1 MPRRYTSATV
11 IKKLTAA
18 ADGDISNLYKCDVIN
33 NIEPTTD
40 TNQPCTE
47 VAAKW
52 LLEHIDVLDKVK
64 QISRHGSY
72 FSRNNRTKNLSRREK
87 FAEEMF
93 EVEYDHIGDIYD
105 VNMPLS
111 DVAGRTE
118 KIDLVACDGL
128 GGDCLYV
135 LGLRPIGNKD
145 TLLHCVLEIYT
156 RWKQLNH
163 KKFISDY
170 VKANG
175 LSDAQAPDRIVPGI
189 LVLLR
194 GHQHY
199 QYIMDECEYTREL
212 IKRLGVEGFFW
223 RYQVSKID

>member
-1 MPRRYTSATV
+1 MPRKYTSATV

-18 ADGDISNLYKCDVIN
+18 VAGDISNLYKCDVIN

-52 LLEHIDVLDKVK
+52 LLEHIDVLDKIK

-72 FSRNNRTKNLSRREK
+72 FNRDNRSNKLSRREK
-87 FAEEMF
+87 FAEEMWD
-93 EVEYDHIGDIYD
+93 VEYDHIGDVLAY
-105 VNMPLS
+105 NLPLS
-111 DVAGRTE
+111 DDETAE
-118 KIDLVACDGL
+118 KIDLVTSDGL
-128 GGDCLYV
+128 DRNIVYV
-135 LGLRPIGNKD
+135 LGVRPFGNKD

-170 VKANG
+170 VRANS
-175 LSDAQAPDRIVPGI
+175 LSDTQAPDRIVPGI

-199 QYIMDECEYTREL
+199 HYVMDECEYTREL
-212 IKRLGVEGFFW
+212 MKRLGVEGFLW
-223 RYQVSKID
+223 RYQVLKID